1 MLEDEMAWLW
11 VTTLKTS
18 DTQQQNQRPQT
29 KQLRGPK
36 NRQKYNLFAFSLL
49 QLAEGNAQFLDR
61 D

>member
-1 MLEDEMAWLW
+1 MAWLW